1 MTSSKFKTVFLC
13 IKLNKIIHLLATF
26 LPALH
31 SSDKHNCHQTRSATQ
46 NLQDVALV
54 RTNKYSKK
62 SVKYQ
67 PMHQRLEELQKEVPT
82 NHQETNCLI

>member
-1 MTSSKFKTVFLC
+1 M
-13 IKLNKIIHLLATF
+13 LATF